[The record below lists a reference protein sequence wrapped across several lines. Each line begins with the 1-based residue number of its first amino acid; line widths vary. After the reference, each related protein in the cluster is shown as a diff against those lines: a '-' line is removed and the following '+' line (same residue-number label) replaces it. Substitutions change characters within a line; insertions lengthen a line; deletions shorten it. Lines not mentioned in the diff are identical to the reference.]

1 MLKNKAEAA
10 LRGKGAW
17 KDMKKTSR
25 HWRILT
31 VDPWLKPY
39 AGGID
44 LRMERYEQ
52 TCQRL
57 LGGQSVSD
65 FANGYLY
72 YGFHRTEGGWVYR
85 EWAPGADEMH
95 LLGDFNGWDRQSH
108 PMRRLEHGDW
118 EIELPGE
125 DALVPGQRVLV
136 QVTRQGQRLD
146 RVPAYIHACRQD
158 PQSHQFDG
166 VITDEHA
173 YVWHDEGRARSTPKP
188 LLIYECHIGMAQED
202 GHVGTY
208 EYFTE
213 HVLPRVK
220 ADGYNA
226 IQLMAVQ
233 EHAYY
238 ASFGYQVTNF
248 FAASSWYGAPDGLKK
263 LIDTAHRMG
272 LRVLL
277 DLVHSHASL
286 NSRDG
291 LADFDGSGECYCRGT
306 HPAWGSAL
314 LDYGRPEVAHFLL
327 SNIKY
332 WMCEYHFDGF
342 RFDGV
347 TSMLYHDHSLGRAF
361 TGYDDYFTPNVNYE
375 ALSYLQLATRLIHE
389 VNPGA
394 VAICEEMSGMP
405 GMCLPIAWG
414 GAGFDYRLNMGV
426 PDLWIRLIKH
436 VSDQDWNM
444 GSIWYELSTRRPG
457 EKTVGY
463 CESHDQALVGDQT
476 IIFRLMGA
484 EMYGGMHRDFHSLVV
499 DRGMA
504 LSKLI
509 RLITCT
515 VSGDG
520 YLNFMGNEFG
530 HPEWIDFPREGNGWS
545 GHYARRQ
552 WSLADNPDLKYAQ
565 LGAFD
570 REMTAL
576 ARHALTD
583 RAAHCIWVDEARKV
597 VLYIRGGYVF
607 AFNFHPTESY
617 PDLQL
622 TGLPAGK
629 WRVAM
634 DTDEA
639 RFGGFARISHEAVY
653 ETNEEDGTWG
663 FKIYLPSR
671 TALVLAPEKPRRNAK
686 VAKN

>member
-1 MLKNKAEAA
+1 
-10 LRGKGAW
+10 
-17 KDMKKTSR
+17 MKKTSR
-25 HWRILT
+25 RWRILT
-31 VDPWLKPY
+31 VDPWLKPHEESIAY
-39 AGGID
+39 
-44 LRMERYEQ
+44 RMDHYDE
-52 TCQRL
+52 TCRRV
-57 LGGQSVSD
+57 LGEQSVSD

-72 YGFHRTEGGWVYR
+72 YGIHRTQTGWVYR

-95 LLGDFNGWDRQSH
+95 FIGEFNGWDRQSH
-108 PMRRLEHGDW
+108 PMRRLPHGDW

-125 DALVPGQRVLV
+125 NALVPGQRVLV
-136 QVTRQGQRLD
+136 QVTRQGQTFD
-146 RVPAYIHACRQD
+146 RIPAYIHQCRQD
-158 PQSHQFDG
+158 PVSHQFDG
-166 VITDEHA
+166 IVTDEQA
-173 YVWHDEGRARSTPKP
+173 YEWHDQHRSRTAPRP
-188 LLIYECHIGMAQED
+188 LMIYECHIGMAQED

-208 EYFTE
+208 QYFTE
-213 HVLPRVK
+213 QVLPRVK

-248 FAASSWYGAPDGLKK
+248 FAASSWYGDPDGLKK

-314 LDYGRPEVAHFLL
+314 LDYGRPEVIHFLL

-347 TSMLYHDHSLGRAF
+347 TSMLYYDHALGHAF
-361 TGYDDYFTPNVNYE
+361 TGYDDYFNGNVNYD

-389 VNPGA
+389 VNKGA

-414 GAGFDYRLNMGV
+414 GAGFDFRLNMGV

-436 VSDQDWNM
+436 VSDQDWDLGNL
-444 GSIWYELSTRRPG
+444 WYELTTRRPG
-457 EKTVGY
+457 EKTIGY

-476 IIFRLMGA
+476 IIFRLIGA
-484 EMYGGMHRDFHSLVV
+484 QMYQGMDLPSHSPVI
-499 DRGMA
+499 DRGIA
-504 LSKLI
+504 LHKMI

-515 VSGDG
+515 LAGDG

-552 WSLADNPDLKYAQ
+552 WSLADNELLKYHQ
-565 LGAFD
+565 LGDFD
-570 REMTAL
+570 KDMVAL
-576 ARHALTD
+576 AKHVLSD
-583 RAAHCIWVDEARKV
+583 RGGRFLAKDDGRKV
-597 VLYIRGGYVF
+597 LCYERGGKVF
-607 AFNFHPTESY
+607 VYNFHPTASY
-617 PDLQL
+617 PDYEL
-622 TGLPAGK
+622 TNLPAGRY
-629 WRVAM
+629 RVEL
-634 DTDEA
+634 DTDEG
-639 RFGGFARISHEAVY
+639 RFGGFARISHTQQYEALPL
-653 ETNEEDGTWG
+653 DDRCG

-671 TALVLAPEKPRRNAK
+671 TALVLTPVEDK
-686 VAKN
+686 